1 MMLQGYRALQG
12 ADHKDLLLLRPPTEK
27 ATNQRP
33 GNLAL
38 MTIVNNRPHILHE
51 LSKNYSFSF
60 SFNKYHDLTILTI
73 SIQNGIEVNTV
84 KPVQCGMHWGRKLVS
99 E

>member
-12 ADHKDLLLLRPPTEK
+12 ADHKDLLLLGPPTEK
-27 ATNQRP
+27 TTNQRP
-33 GNLAL
+33 GNLSL
-38 MTIVNNRPHILHE
+38 MTIVHYRPHILHK
-51 LSKNYSFSF
+51 LSKNYSFSL
-60 SFNKYHDLTILTI
+60 SFNRYPDLNILTI

-84 KPVQCGMHWGRKLVS
+84 KPVQCDMHWGRKLVS